1 MSHDRSRDPLAA
13 ALRMQ
18 RDAASLGFDWREVG
32 ELWDK
37 LAEEIGELQAAV
49 SEGPAAIEDELG
61 DLLFMAVNL
70 ARHLG
75 VDAATALA
83 SSNAKFE
90 RRFAHI
96 CAHLDQLPPLGDAGR
111 LDAMEGLWIEA
122 KRLEKRRG

>member
-1 MSHDRSRDPLAA
+1 MSGPEDPLAD

-18 RDAASLGFDWREVG
+18 RDAADLGFDWRELD

-37 LAEEIGELQAAV
+37 LAEEIGELKDAVHESPAAV
-49 SEGPAAIEDELG
+49 QDELG

-75 VDAATALA
+75 VDAGAALA
-83 SSNAKFE
+83 GSNAKFR

-96 CAHLDQLPPLGDAGR
+96 CAHAESLPALGDPSR
-111 LDAMEGLWIEA
+111 LDAMEALWQDA
-122 KRLEKRRG
+122 KRLEKRR